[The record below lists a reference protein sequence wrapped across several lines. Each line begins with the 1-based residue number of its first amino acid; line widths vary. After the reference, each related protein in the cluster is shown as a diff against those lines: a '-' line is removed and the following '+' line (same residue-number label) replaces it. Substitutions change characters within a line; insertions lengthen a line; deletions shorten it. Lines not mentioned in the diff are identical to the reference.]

1 MAQDVFKPKG
11 QVKASKP
18 DAGGAAVRSVPVLA
32 VVKNNIDST
41 RAGRIQVYISDFGAP
56 DPDDSTSWITVSY
69 MSPFFGATS
78 AQGGSDAKDY
88 GTYDKNPSS
97 YGMWYSPPD
106 LGSTVVCIFINGDP
120 NYGYYIGSVL
130 PPELLQMIP
139 AIGASDKI
147 VPNKGEAATT
157 GGSPKLPV
165 TNLNTNNPSLTNGID
180 FLSAPKPV
188 HSYSTAIYTQQGLLR
203 DPIRGPVSTS
213 ALRESPSRVGWGVST
228 PGRPIY
234 QGGFTDADILSQK
247 GQTAENTSL
256 EVIARRGGHSIIM
269 DDGDTYGKDQ
279 LIRLRTA
286 LGHQILMSD
295 DGQTLF
301 IIHSNGQSYIELG
314 KEGTIDMYA
323 MNSVNVR
330 TQGDLNLHAD
340 NNININAK
348 KDLNIAADNINI
360 NAATNIGWRAGG
372 NYSGYTLGTYTVKVD
387 GSMSMFTS
395 GQGSYASSGVMYVNG
410 SKINLN
416 TGSTSVTP
424 AQVPLITQVAHTD
437 TLHDAV
443 KGYAAAPGLLLSIV
457 SRAPAHAP
465 WASANQG
472 VDVKVTS
479 SASATLPTPPSPTIQ
494 AANSAVADAPNT
506 PVSSSIAATVPP
518 VTPISQSLDKNVTAT
533 MIASTSGAAAVKTPD
548 VVTTG
553 SGVITDKTGNLNA
566 AVGSFAM
573 TPQQMETAGVIKPGA
588 AALVTGLVQNG
599 SNVPAA
605 MTNNLFT
612 GVPGAQNLGAFKQN
626 ISSQVDAQIQNF
638 QQAQTGLTKAG
649 AITGNETPQSIA
661 GVVNAASQVGVP
673 ATATFIQNSTSRLTL
688 PGIPNPTNGV
698 GSNVASAIVA
708 GGFASALATNTSS
721 GVGSIATSLGGV
733 SPASAAGTGSLLD
746 SAKGIAGSAFSAITN
761 SFKALKAGVPQ
772 DLTAIAKSN
781 AEAQAASETG
791 AAAPA
796 ATATAASATASTPT
810 VGSVASL
817 PGDLAR
823 AQSVMGSA
831 SANIGLGGL
840 TSSISSGFSTLTP
853 GITSL
858 AGNAGSIASS
868 VRSSVSSLIPGGSG
882 INALPGGASAAAAL
896 VNNSGAST
904 SIPSSLSGVSSVLNN
919 SSTSAMTGIS
929 NSAASLSSGIS
940 MSAGN
945 SAMSS
950 AVNSANLNSSLA
962 SSIDSGKQSLS
973 SLTSAGLPAGAA
985 AALAASV
992 NSLNSSGPSPI
1003 KMPTIAA
1010 NTVDRSALAAQTT
1023 SVIDN
1028 SKVPAPNFSGDIP
1041 TAPPS
1046 AIAANKVRDKRI
1058 EYFTLKQE
1066 YEARQPIYL
1075 AEIEAE
1081 GDRYQEA
1088 KKTLP
1093 QGDPQLASLKATGLA
1108 NVKAYN
1114 TWVTN
1119 QLAKIEALR
1128 IEVNDA
1134 QRAEGQAVWKEVTNS

>member
-1 MAQDVFKPKG
+1 MPQDVFKPKG
-11 QVKASKP
+11 QAKASKP

-41 RAGRIQVYISDFGAP
+41 RAGRIQVYISDFGGP

-69 MSPFFGATS
+69 MSPFFGATP
-78 AQGGSDAKDY
+78 ANGGSDSKDY

-139 AIGASDKI
+139 AIGASDKV
-147 VPNKGEAATT
+147 VPNKGEAETT

-165 TNLNTNNPSLTNGID
+165 TNLNTNNSALTNGID
-180 FLSAPKPV
+180 FLSAPKPI

-247 GQTAENTSL
+247 GQAAEDTAL
-256 EVIARRGGHSIIM
+256 EVIARRGGHSIVM

-314 KEGTIDMYA
+314 KEGTIDMYS

-387 GSMSMFTS
+387 GSMSMFCN
-395 GQGSYASSGVMYVNG
+395 GQGSYASTGVMYVNG
-410 SKINLN
+410 AKVNLN
-416 TGSTSVTP
+416 TGSTSVVP

-437 TLHDAV
+437 TLHDTV

-479 SASATLPTPPSPTIQ
+479 SAAAILPTPPSATVK
-494 AANSAVADAPNT
+494 ATNSQVADAPNT
-506 PVSSSIAATVPP
+506 SVTGSIAATVPP
-518 VTPISQSLDKNVTAT
+518 VNPVSKALDKNVTAT
-533 MIASTSGAAAVKTPD
+533 MVASTAGAAAVKSPNI
-548 VVTTG
+548 VTTG
-553 SGVITDKTGNLNA
+553 SGILTDKTGNINA
-566 AVGSFAM
+566 AVGSLAM
-573 TPQQMETAGVIKPGA
+573 TPQQMEAAMVLKPGS

-599 SNVPAA
+599 ANVPAA

-612 GVPGAQNLGAFKQN
+612 GQPGAQNLNAFTKN
-626 ISSQVDAQIQNF
+626 ISSQVNAQIQNF
-638 QQAQTGLTKAG
+638 QQAQTALTKTG

-673 ATATFIQNSTSRLTL
+673 QTASFIQNATAKLNL

-698 GSNVASAIVA
+698 GSNVASAIAA

-721 GVGSIATSLGGV
+721 GLGSIATSLGGA
-733 SPASAAGTGSLLD
+733 SPISAAGKASLID
-746 SAKGIAGSAFSAITN
+746 SAKGIAGSAFSAIKN
-761 SFKALKAGVPQ
+761 SFKSLQAGVPQ
-772 DLTAIAKSN
+772 DLTAIAKKN
-781 AEAQAASETG
+781 AEAQATAEAG
-791 AAAPA
+791 AAAPTA
-796 ATATAASATASTPT
+796 IATSAAASATTPT
-810 VGSVASL
+810 VGSAATL
-817 PGDLAR
+817 QTELAKAQTALNGGAAQIGIPGL
-823 AQSVMGSA
+823 STSA
-831 SANIGLGGL
+831 GAL
-840 TSSISSGFSTLTP
+840 TSTLGP
-853 GITSL
+853 GLTSL
-858 AGNAGSIASS
+858 AGNANSIANS
-868 VRSSVSSLIPGGSG
+868 VKSSVSGLIPNGSG
-882 INALPGGASAAAAL
+882 INALPGGASATAAF
-896 VNNSGAST
+896 VNNSGLST
-904 SIPSSLSGVSSVLNN
+904 SIPSSLSGVSDVLKN

-929 NSAASLSSGIS
+929 NSAASLSSSIS
-940 MSAGN
+940 LSTGN
-945 SAMSS
+945 SSISS
-950 AVNSANLNSSLA
+950 AVNTANLNASLTSAINSGKLSLA
-962 SSIDSGKQSLS
+962 
-973 SLTSAGLPAGAA
+973 SLTSAGLPASAA
-985 AALAASV
+985 ASLAASV
-992 NSLNSSGPSPI
+992 NSLNSAGPSPI

-1010 NTVDRSALAAQTT
+1010 NTVDRSALTEQTN
-1023 SVIDN
+1023 SVLSN
-1028 SKVPAPNFSGDIP
+1028 PKVPTPNFSGDIP
-1041 TAPPS
+1041 TAPPA
-1046 AIAANKVRDKRI
+1046 AIAANKARDKRI
-1058 EYFTLKQE
+1058 EYFKAKEE
-1066 YEARQPIYL
+1066 YETRQPIYN

-1081 GDRYQEA
+1081 VARYKEA
-1088 KKTLP
+1088 KNTLP
-1093 QGDPQLASLKATGLA
+1093 QGDPEIARLKATGIKNLEAYNAWVKEALA
-1108 NVKAYN
+1108 N
-1114 TWVTN
+1114 
-1119 QLAKIEALR
+1119 IEKLR
-1128 IEVNDA
+1128 LEVNEA
-1134 QRAEGQAVWKEVTNS
+1134 QRAEGQAVWKEVTNG